1 LFDYEENNLPKMG
14 IFLEEE
20 EKMKKYLLIFA
31 AMLISVSLFAAPLK
45 VAFLYVGPVGDD
57 GWTYSQNLGRLYV
70 QKYFGD
76 KIQTTYIESVSM
88 TDAVNVLQTLAQS
101 GYKLIYTTS
110 FDYMEQTAQ
119 VAKLFPD
126 VIFENC
132 SGYLTSPNMSSYF
145 GRIYEPEFLTGL
157 VAGAMTKTDKIG
169 YVAAFPT
176 PEVVRGINAF
186 ALGVK
191 MVNTHATVQVVWVN
205 DWYNPPTEKEAAL
218 SLIGAGCDVIKS
230 ETDSPAPLEAAGSK
244 GVYCIGYNTDQS
256 SYAPKTFLTASVFN
270 WGIYYKNDIQNVL
283 DGTWKPQNFWGGLD
297 TGVVD
302 IAPMSDL
309 VPPQVQ
315 KLVNAME
322 EAMKDH
328 TFNPFAGP
336 IYDQSGK
343 LIVPAGQSAS
353 DQDLLSMNWFVK
365 GVIGNIP
372 K

>member
-1 LFDYEENNLPKMG
+1 MR
-14 IFLEEE
+14 
-20 EKMKKYLLIFA
+20 KYLLLVTILLLA
-31 AMLISVSLFAAPLK
+31 LFAFATPLK
-45 VAFLYVGPVGDD
+45 IAFLYVGPVGDD

-70 QKYFGD
+70 QNYFGD

-110 FDYMEQTAQ
+110 FSYMEQTAQ
-119 VAKLFPD
+119 VAKSFPN

-132 SGYLTSPNMSSYF
+132 SGYLTSTNMSSYF
-145 GRIYEPEFLTGL
+145 GRIEEAEFLTGL
-157 VAGAMTKTDKIG
+157 VAGAMTKNNKIG

-186 ALGVK
+186 ALGVQ
-191 MVNTHATVQVVWVN
+191 MVNPNATVHVVWVN
-205 DWYNPPTEKEAAL
+205 DWYNPPNEKEAAL
-218 SLIGAGCDVIKS
+218 SLISAGCDVIKS
-230 ETDSPAPLEAAGSK
+230 ETDSPAPLQAAASK

-256 SYAPKTFLTASVFN
+256 AYAPKTFLTASVFN
-270 WGIYYKNDIQNVL
+270 WGIYYKNDIQAVL

-297 TGVVD
+297 SGVVG
-302 IAPMSDL
+302 IAPMSNL
-309 VPPQVQ
+309 VPVQVQ

-328 TFNPFAGP
+328 NFNPFSGP

-343 LIVPAGQSAS
+343 LVIPIGQSAS